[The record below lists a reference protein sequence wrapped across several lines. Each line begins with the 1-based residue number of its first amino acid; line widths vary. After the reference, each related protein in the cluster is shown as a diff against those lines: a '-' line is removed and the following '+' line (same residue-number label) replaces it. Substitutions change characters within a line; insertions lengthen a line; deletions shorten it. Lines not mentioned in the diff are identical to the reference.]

1 MPRYLSL
8 GNSLLFLSLRVGIG
22 WAWFRLFSRRQQLTP
37 KWRAGIFVVGLFF
50 ATVSTVLS
58 SFLFVHAAFTGGYT
72 FYHPVELA
80 LHSIWRF
87 DGIPWNTGVDC
98 RQRDAATSSRRTLN
112 FEFINLACGRYGP
125 VGIVTLH
132 LPSPVIP
139 IGGAQRAT
147 AHTHS

>member
-8 GNSLLFLSLRVGIG
+8 GYSLLFLSLRVGIG

-72 FYHPVELA
+72 FYHPVELLCIRYGA
-80 LHSIWRF
+80 LTAFLGILASIAGKGTLRLHL
-87 DGIPWNTGVDC
+87 
-98 RQRDAATSSRRTLN
+98 AALSTLN
-112 FEFINLACGRYGP
+112 LLIWLADAM
-125 VGIVTLH
+125 
-132 LPSPVIP
+132 
-139 IGGAQRAT
+139 AQ
-147 AHTHS
+147 